1 LRSSDRIALNC
12 STTRRVVEPSFGVV
26 QSILPLSYVKQR
38 DGRDVV
44 EVECVDDV
52 VDGSG
57 SGTVNGCGWIDS
69 SLIRVVCVWS

>member
-1 LRSSDRIALNC
+1 M
-12 STTRRVVEPSFGVV
+12 TVV
-26 QSILPLSYVKQR
+26 QSILPSSYVKQR

-69 SLIRVVCVWS
+69 SLIRVV